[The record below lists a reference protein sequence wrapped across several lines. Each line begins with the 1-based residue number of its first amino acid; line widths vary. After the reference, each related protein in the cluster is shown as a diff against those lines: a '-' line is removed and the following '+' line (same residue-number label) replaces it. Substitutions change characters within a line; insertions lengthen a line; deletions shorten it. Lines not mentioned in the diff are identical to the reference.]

1 MKNLSGAEDFL
12 VEDFSFIPCTPV
24 NMVASYLKFKL
35 YAERRAGRIPGS
47 GTYEGRLRNPLRQC
61 GAQSFSKARIRT
73 VLKRAY
79 GCFT

>member
-35 YAERRAGRIPGS
+35 YAE
-47 GTYEGRLRNPLRQC
+47 TC
-61 GAQSFSKARIRT
+61 GKDSW
-73 VLKRAY
+73 VWNL
-79 GCFT
+79 